1 MKKYNKAVCLSL
13 SVMMLAAAASGC
25 GAKETA
31 GTTDAV
37 KNEATGEAVSTGEMT
52 RENTMIYGAEFMV
65 EKFNPILGS
74 EYCDAMIFRGLM
86 KTDVDCQP
94 QCDIATDYEISD
106 DLLTYTFN
114 IRDDVKFHDGTTLT
128 ADDVVFTISSI
139 LDENVNSSIR
149 SDFLLV
155 DKVEKLSDTSLSITL
170 KEPFPALL
178 DKLTVGIV
186 PEHCFEG
193 QDINT
198 ADFNANPVGCGP
210 YKLVSLEAGTKCTM
224 TRFDDYYGDKAQIEN
239 IIYLYLP
246 DYNTRALQLK
256 NNEIDFT
263 FVEPSQIKELE
274 ADENL
279 NVYVIG
285 SADYRCVMYNFQVCD
300 LFEDVRVRQALNYA
314 TDSQAVVDAIAHG
327 YGQPAYSPLQ
337 KNKFNCEDVVRYDYD
352 PEKAAALLKEAGW
365 TDTDGDGILDKDGEK
380 LSFTLTAPVDDEVRV
395 NIGTYLS
402 SEWKKLGVD
411 CTLSALG
418 WDAIDIAKC
427 ESFLLG
433 WGSPFDA
440 DNDTYR
446 LFTTGSAD
454 NYGFY
459 SNAEVDKAL
468 TDARTKTEDTDRA
481 ECYAEF
487 QKAFAEDPAY
497 DLICYLDALYAGN
510 KRISGPT
517 DKVLG
522 HHGAG
527 IFWNIE
533 DWTISE

>member
-1 MKKYNKAVCLSL
+1 MKKFNRTVGLFLSAV
-13 SVMMLAAAASGC
+13 MLAAAVSGC

-37 KNEATGEAVSTGEMT
+37 ASETTGKAAPTGEMS
-52 RENTMIYGAEFMV
+52 RDNTMIYGAEFMV
-65 EKFNPILGS
+65 EKFNPILES

-198 ADFNANPVGCGP
+198 ADFNVNPIGCGP

-279 NVYVIG
+279 DVYVIG

-327 YGQPAYSPLQ
+327 YGQIAYSPLQ
-337 KNKFNCEDVVRYDYD
+337 KNKFNCEDVVKYDYD

-365 TDTDGDGILDKDGEK
+365 VDTDGDGILDKDGEK

-411 CTLSALG
+411 CTMSALG
-418 WDAIDIAKC
+418 WDAIDITKC

-459 SNAEVDKAL
+459 SNETVDKAL
-468 TDARTKTEDTDRA
+468 SEARTKTEDADRA
-481 ECYAEF
+481 ACYAEF